1 MGAGGVD
8 ARENLAKV
16 RLVIRTSRQ
25 ENKDVEKIYISSLKG
40 KYLQPPPVVEVR
52 PMSPAR
58 VKLHAGTT
66 PQVGF
71 DSSYRSYRPG
81 SEEPADA
88 EEVDKSHEA
97 SMRFATDEDL
107 QSV

>member
-1 MGAGGVD
+1 
-8 ARENLAKV
+8 
-16 RLVIRTSRQ
+16 
-25 ENKDVEKIYISSLKG
+25 
-40 KYLQPPPVVEVR
+40 
-52 PMSPAR
+52 MSPAR

-107 QSV
+107 ANRMLYSRSVKRRPAKKQTRRHT